1 VSTSLAHRLET
12 ARPPF
17 RGYRGL
23 IVASVTYATIA
34 VLHTIGHDW
43 LQQLDDFVRTPLLF
57 VWIVGLILASAM
69 QVMHYSEILAE
80 MLGEPLGTL
89 VLTISAISIETS
101 LIVVLMLSGDANPT
115 LVRDTIFSELMII
128 LCLMVGAS
136 LLLGGI
142 RHHQQY
148 YNLDAARS
156 FLSVLFPTVIIILVM
171 PDYVGPTTG
180 PTLSPGQAAQVG
192 GLTFL
197 IYLIFLAMQTMR
209 LKHVFAEPSEAPAS
223 ETSGTLA
230 TTLRPWDGA
239 LGVRAVLM
247 LILLLLPVPILAES
261 LNPIVDYGVY
271 QLQAPEALAG
281 LLIAVLVLS
290 PEGITA
296 IKAAWHNRMQRSV
309 NLMLGSALSTMGL
322 TVPIVLLISVL
333 TGEPLVLGL
342 EQKDTVLLA
351 TTLLLS
357 SVTFG
362 GATTD
367 MLKGCVHLVLFAM
380 FFLFMLTA

>member
-1 VSTSLAHRLET
+1 
-12 ARPPF
+12 
-17 RGYRGL
+17 
-23 IVASVTYATIA
+23 
-34 VLHTIGHDW
+34 
-43 LQQLDDFVRTPLLF
+43 
-57 VWIVGLILASAM
+57 
-69 QVMHYSEILAE
+69 
-80 MLGEPLGTL
+80 
-89 VLTISAISIETS
+89 
-101 LIVVLMLSGDANPT
+101 
-115 LVRDTIFSELMII
+115 MII
-128 LCLMVGAS
+128 LCLMVGVS

-142 RHHQQY
+142 RHRQQI

-156 FLSVLFPTVIIILVM
+156 FLSVLFPTAIIILIM
-171 PDYVGPTTG
+171 PNYVGPTVG
-180 PTLSPGQAAQVG
+180 PTLSHGQAAQVG
-192 GLTFL
+192 ILTFA
-197 IYLIFLAMQTMR
+197 IYLIFLAMQTVR
-209 LKHVFAEPSEAPAS
+209 LKYVFAEPSEGGPS

-230 TTLRPWDGA
+230 TTPRPWDGA
-239 LGVRAVLM
+239 VAARAAFMLLLM
-247 LILLLLPVPILAES
+247 LLPVPILAES

-271 QLQAPEALAG
+271 QLRAPEALAG

-333 TGEPLVLGL
+333 TGEQLILGL
-342 EQKDTVLLA
+342 DQKDTVLLV

-362 GATTD
+362 GSTTD

-380 FFLFMLTA
+380 FFLFMLTASAVVTHESSKTESAPKHSPYNASDG